1 MTVPPDFGGHE
12 FEEGLAEDF
21 GAPHEK
27 HPAPHDDDPLP
38 DWDDNE
44 LHAVGQTCAR
54 CGAIIRPGQDAR
66 LGVDGQWMHE
76 ACPVTS

>member
-1 MTVPPDFGGHE
+1 MTIPPDFGGE
-12 FEEGLAEDF
+12 ELEEGLAEDF
-21 GAPHEK
+21 GAPHHK
-27 HPAPHDDDPLP
+27 HKVPHGDPAGP

-54 CGAIIRPGQDAR
+54 CGAVIRPGQDVR
-66 LGVDGQWMHE
+66 LGVDGQWIHE